1 MKKEKYELDID
12 LFSQDIYIEKQDG
25 DAKTI
30 ITMEGEKGILLGLIF
45 SESNFEKFKRL
56 LMKNENL

>member
-1 MKKEKYELDID
+1 MKEKYELDID

-30 ITMEGEKGILLGLIF
+30 ITLEGGKGIVLGLIF
-45 SESNFEKFKRL
+45 SESNFEKFK
-56 LMKNENL
+56 KVVNEK